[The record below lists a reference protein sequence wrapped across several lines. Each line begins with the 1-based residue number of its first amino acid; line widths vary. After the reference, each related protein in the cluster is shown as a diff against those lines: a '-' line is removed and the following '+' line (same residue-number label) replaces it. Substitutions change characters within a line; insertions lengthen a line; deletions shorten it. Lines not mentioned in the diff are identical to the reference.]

1 MGQRDL
7 KNRADP
13 CLLFHWISFM
23 INLEKTSV
31 TDAPVVITSQATKK
45 HLRGSTLLLTG
56 RVISMVANFVIQVLI
71 VRYLSKSDYGAFAYA
86 LSLVALGSSLAVF
99 GFDKTVTRFLPV
111 YQERGEYSKVFGSL
125 IMMVSSVFSLGFFLV
140 LIVFGLRGWIAK
152 SLAGDPLAVQLLLL
166 LIFLTPIQA
175 MDSLLVG
182 MLAIFSKPSSIFF
195 RRYVLAPALRLLVV
209 FLLIVFHSDVY
220 FLSIGFILAGALG
233 IIIYY
238 GILMRDL
245 RKQDIWKHFKRDQIK
260 FPIKE
265 VFGFSTPLLTSS
277 FVFIAR
283 SQLVILVL
291 EYFRSTID
299 VAAYRAV
306 QPVADLNTT
315 VIQSFALL
323 FMPTM
328 ARIFAQQDEQAI
340 DDLYWQSAVWITV
353 ISFPIFLLT
362 FSLAQPL
369 TLLLFG
375 ERYAGSGWI
384 MAVLAVG
391 YYFNAALGFNSD
403 TLRIYGRL
411 GYTVMIDFVATLICL
426 GLSMLLIP
434 HYGAIGAA
442 IGTCGTLVL
451 YNILNHIGLKFA
463 TPINLFQ
470 WRYLRVYVSIV
481 FATLGLAILQKVFTL
496 PFYIGIVLAGL
507 LSLGILVINR
517 NVLNLEQTFPE
528 LLRFRLVQALFG
540 IHRAND
546 ETTMSGGQTDLSSN

>member
-1 MGQRDL
+1 
-7 KNRADP
+7 
-13 CLLFHWISFM
+13 M

-31 TDAPVVITSQATKK
+31 ADAPVVTTHQATRR

-125 IMMVSSVFSLGFFLV
+125 IMMVSTVFLLGFFLV
-140 LIVFGLRGWIAK
+140 LIVFSLRGWITA
-152 SLAGDPLAVQLLLL
+152 SFVSDPLAVQLLLL
-166 LIFLTPIQA
+166 MVFLTPLQA

-220 FLSIGFILAGALG
+220 FLSIGFILAGG
-233 IIIYY
+233 IGVVIYY
-238 GILMRDL
+238 GILLRDL
-245 RKQDIWKHFKRDQIK
+245 RKLDLWKYFDLHQMQ

-265 VFGFSTPLLTSS
+265 ILGFSTPLLTSS
-277 FVFIAR
+277 FVFMAR

-328 ARIFAQQDEQAI
+328 ARIFAKRDEQAI

-362 FSLAQPL
+362 FSLAKPL

-375 ERYAGSGWI
+375 ERYAGSSWI
-384 MAVLAVG
+384 MAVLAIG
-391 YYFNAALGFNSD
+391 YYFNAALGFNAD

-411 GYTVMIDFVATLICL
+411 RYTVMIDIVATLICL

-463 TPINLFQ
+463 TKINLFQ
-470 WRYLRVYVSIV
+470 WRYLRVYVSIGV
-481 FATLGLAILQKVFTL
+481 ATLVLAVLQRILTL
-496 PFYIGIVLAGL
+496 PIYVGILLAGL
-507 LSLGILVINR
+507 LSLGILLINR
-517 NVLNLEQTFPE
+517 SVLNLEQTFPE
-528 LLRFRLVQALFG
+528 LLRFRIVQVLFAT
-540 IHRAND
+540 HHTN
-546 ETTMSGGQTDLSSN
+546 T

>member
-1 MGQRDL
+1 
-7 KNRADP
+7 
-13 CLLFHWISFM
+13 M
-23 INLEKTSV
+23 INLEKSSV
-31 TDAPVVITSQATKK
+31 TDPPVITTNQATKR

-86 LSLVALGSSLAVF
+86 LSLVSLGSSLAVF
-99 GFDKTVTRFLPV
+99 GFDKTVTRFIPV
-111 YQERGEYSKVFGSL
+111 YQERGEYPKVFGSL
-125 IMMVSSVFSLGFFLV
+125 LMMVSTVFSLGFFLV
-140 LIVFGLRGWIAK
+140 LIVFGLRGWIAE
-152 SLAGDPLAVQLLLL
+152 SFVSDPLAVQLLILMA
-166 LIFLTPIQA
+166 FLTPIQA

-209 FLLIVFHSDVY
+209 LLLIVFRSDVY
-220 FLSIGFILAGALG
+220 FLSIGFIFAGALG

-238 GILMRDL
+238 GILVRDL
-245 RKQDIWKHFKRDQIK
+245 RKQDLWKHFNLHQIK

-265 VFGFSTPLLTSS
+265 ILGFSTPLLTSS
-277 FVFIAR
+277 FVFMAR

-328 ARIFAQQDEQAI
+328 ARIFAQRDEQAI

-391 YYFNAALGFNSD
+391 YYFNAALGFNAD

-411 GYTVMIDFVATLICL
+411 RYTVMIDIIATFICL
-426 GLSMLLIP
+426 GLSMILIP
-434 HYGAIGAA
+434 RYGAIGAA

-463 TPINLFQ
+463 TKINLFQ
-470 WRYLRVYVSIV
+470 WHYLRVYVTIV
-481 FATLGLAILQKVFTL
+481 LATLGLAILQRVLSL
-496 PFYIGIVLAGL
+496 PFYVGLMLAGL
-507 LSLGILVINR
+507 ISLGILLINR
-517 NVLNLEQTFPE
+517 SVLNLEQTFPE
-528 LLRFRLVQALFG
+528 LLRFRLVQVLFAV
-540 IHRAND
+540 HRTN
-546 ETTMSGGQTDLSSN
+546 N

>member
-1 MGQRDL
+1 
-7 KNRADP
+7 
-13 CLLFHWISFM
+13 M
-23 INLEKTSV
+23 IKLEKSPV
-31 TDAPVVITSQATKK
+31 TDPPVITTNQATKR

-86 LSLVALGSSLAVF
+86 LSLVSLGSSLAVF
-99 GFDKTVTRFLPV
+99 GFDKTVTRFIPV
-111 YQERGEYSKVFGSL
+111 YQERGEYPKVFGSL
-125 IMMVSSVFSLGFFLV
+125 LMMVSTVFSLGFFLV
-140 LIVFGLRGWIAK
+140 LIVFGLRGWIAE
-152 SLAGDPLAVQLLLL
+152 SFVSDPLAVQLLILMT
-166 LIFLTPIQA
+166 FLTPIQA

-209 FLLIVFHSDVY
+209 LLLIVFRSDVY
-220 FLSIGFILAGALG
+220 FLSIGFIFAGALG

-238 GILMRDL
+238 GILVRDL
-245 RKQDIWKHFKRDQIK
+245 RKQDLWKHFNLHQIK

-265 VFGFSTPLLTSS
+265 ILGFSTPLLTSS
-277 FVFIAR
+277 FVFMAR

-328 ARIFAQQDEQAI
+328 ARIFAQRDEQAI

-391 YYFNAALGFNSD
+391 YYFNAALGFNAD

-411 GYTVMIDFVATLICL
+411 RYTVMIDIIATFICL
-426 GLSMLLIP
+426 GLSMILIP
-434 HYGAIGAA
+434 RYGAIGAA

-463 TPINLFQ
+463 TKINLFQ
-470 WRYLRVYVSIV
+470 WHYLRVYVTIV
-481 FATLGLAILQKVFTL
+481 LATLGLAILQRVLSL
-496 PFYIGIVLAGL
+496 PFYVGLMLAGL
-507 LSLGILVINR
+507 ISLGILLINR
-517 NVLNLEQTFPE
+517 SVLNLEQTFPE
-528 LLRFRLVQALFG
+528 LLRFRLVQVLFAV
-540 IHRAND
+540 HRTN
-546 ETTMSGGQTDLSSN
+546 N